1 MSLNFSEHDVSDE
14 MSMHKRLLCT
24 QMTDC
29 AKVIEINAIKMS
41 QFTAP
46 AGWRQPHILQR
57 NLTGIQDTIYI
68 IEAALDELIDCL
80 SRISINRADPKFE
93 GIFLK
98 YMKYS

>member
-14 MSMHKRLLCT
+14 MSMQKRLLCT

-29 AKVIEINAIKMS
+29 AKVIEINAIKMG
-41 QFTAP
+41 QYTAP

-57 NLTGIQDTIYI
+57 NLTGIQDTIYT

-80 SRISINRADPKFE
+80 PRISMNRGDPKFE

-98 YMKYS
+98 YIKYS